1 MLRLLRRPGRPI
13 LDDDTRSTDDDDDVQ
28 SNYQRT
34 MAMGKRVT
42 ACADDKR
49 PASIV
54 GYPWIIDSDVVV
66 VVVAWR
72 YPGPCVVRSCISY
85 PVVAVAVVVD
95 CC

>member
-54 GYPWIIDSDVVV
+54 GYPWIIDSVV

-85 PVVAVAVVVD
+85 PVVVVD